1 MTGPRRTLLSI
12 VAVIAI
18 LLSAGGIAYMS
29 SISYPD
35 ELGIID
41 ARFRKHQERAVQ
53 IANKLRA
60 QIEQNLEYQASL
72 SLVQLAAYR
81 EQPVFAMNE
90 DDDIVFPLAQ
100 PFRADQEA
108 VQQEGVVPA
117 KGFQSRQR
125 ALNRARSL
133 EHSVCNVAKDG
144 CARNAWDYRSA
155 TAIYEGLTGYS
166 DTGAEA
172 LLGLARIHRRVSE
185 AGLAGRRYLQLAE
198 QFGDRVNESDIPYR
212 LLADIG
218 LSEVNTSPTASFA
231 LLRKLVGRQYQAPN
245 ALLEVAAYAALKN
258 LKSMPL
264 GSAEQ
269 GQAESIEKTF
279 GLAQRDSAFAS
290 RIETRRMELR
300 ASAGPTVRSLVA
312 PWNAEHN
319 IVYRLLPDNS
329 IRGNILSEK
338 FLQKM
343 ASDAAVALGLHQ
355 GLLVRVEAMQE
366 GANRSNARRARVS
379 LGPLL
384 PHLALLLWDQEKSG
398 DGFEDIA
405 EARRR
410 HRAITGG
417 LVIVLVLGL
426 WVTIRG
432 AARERELARL
442 KSDFVSTV
450 SHELKTPLTSI
461 RMFALMLQERVA
473 GDDRERE
480 SRYHGI
486 IVKESERLGLL
497 IANLL
502 DYSQIERGT
511 YQYSD
516 RNSRA
521 ADIVRN
527 ACKTFRRMSDD
538 DQQQEV
544 KLEIGENADE
554 ALVRVDQEIIVQCLI
569 NLLSNAAKYG
579 EGKAISVQ
587 ARLSPKP
594 NIFEMTVSDL
604 GPGIP
609 SSEHAKIFREFYR
622 SPEAIRSAIQG
633 TGLGLAL
640 VKRHVEA
647 QGGHVLV
654 SSIAG
659 KGATFTIELP
669 MVEV

>member
-1 MTGPRRTLLSI
+1 M
-12 VAVIAI
+12 AI

-53 IANKLRA
+53 IASKLWA
-60 QIEQNLEYQASL
+60 QIEQDLEYQASL

-90 DDDIVFPLAQ
+90 EDDIVFPLAQ

-133 EHSVCNVAKDG
+133 EHSVCNIAKEG
-144 CARNAWDYRSA
+144 CAGNAWDYRSA
-155 TAIYEGLTGYS
+155 TAIYEGLIGYS

-218 LSEVNTSPTASFA
+218 LSEVNASPAASFA

-245 ALLEVAAYAALKN
+245 ALLEVAAYAALEN
-258 LKSMPL
+258 LKSMTL

-269 GQAESIEKTF
+269 GQVESIEKTF
-279 GLAQRDSAFAS
+279 GLAQRGSAFAS
-290 RIETRRMELR
+290 KIETRRMELR
-300 ASAGPTVRSLVA
+300 ASAGTTVRSLVA
-312 PWNAEHN
+312 PWNSKHN
-319 IVYRLLPDNS
+319 LVYRLLPDNS

-338 FLQKM
+338 FLQVM
-343 ASDAAVALGLHQ
+343 AADAAVALGLHQ

-366 GANRSNARRARVS
+366 GIDTSSARRARVS

-384 PHLALLLWDQEKSG
+384 PHLALLLWDQQKSG

-461 RMFALMLQERVA
+461 RMFAEMLQERVA

-486 IVKESERLGLL
+486 IVEESERLGLL

-516 RNSRA
+516 SNSRA
-521 ADIVRN
+521 ADIVSS

-538 DQQQEV
+538 DGQEV
-544 KLEIGENADE
+544 KLEIGENADK
-554 ALVRVDQEIIVQCLI
+554 ALVRVDREIIVQCVI

-587 ARLSPKP
+587 ARLSPNP
-594 NIFEMTVSDL
+594 GIFEIRVSDL

-647 QGGHVLV
+647 QGGHALV

-669 MVEV
+669 MVEVGPV